1 MDILQNGMRVRVTPT
16 SAFNVKKPYTGT
28 IIFYNELAIP
38 NPKYTVLFDSPIK
51 SSNSYKS
58 SMNRLY
64 YGMNTNGEDFESIS
78 TYDFERSQIKPIS
91 GGTRRARRNRK
102 NKRKSRRN

>member
-1 MDILQNGMRVRVTPT
+1 MDILQEGMRVRVTPT
-16 SAFNVKKPYTGT
+16 NAFNVKKPYTGT
-28 IIFYNELAIP
+28 IIYYNELAIP
-38 NPKYTVLFDSPIK
+38 KPKYTVLFNSPIK

-64 YGMNTNGEDFESIS
+64 YGMNTNGEDFETIRS
-78 TYDFERSQIKPIS
+78 YDFDRSQIKPIS

-102 NKRKSRRN
+102 NKSRKH